1 MDVSAKMLHDVE
13 FRERF
18 RGYDPDEVDDFLE
31 RVAKAVEQLQARLRE
46 ATDRADAADARAA
59 QGSDIDEALRRTLVL
74 AQRTADQVVAE
85 ADEQARVKLQKAEDE
100 AALTVARAN
109 ERSGRVV
116 ADAEVRAAAMIA
128 EADRRAAVTLADAD
142 SQAATKLATAQQEAN
157 VRFGS
162 TQERLTRDVEA
173 LEERR
178 TALKYDVDRLEQ
190 FIDQRREG
198 IRRSIERLQ
207 VILDD
212 PDHLDDDGLPALR
225 SPEPINLIG
234 AGPQPAPAAVVDV
247 SSQPAF
253 SEPASGQP
261 IASQT
266 TPAQHWAAVFPA
278 AAPTVALAPEQAAAP
293 SGGHVSDAEIVP
305 EPFAPDRASA
315 SDIEIDAHAGDENGE
330 NDAADDDRRGLFRRR
345 T

>member
-31 RVAKAVEQLQARLRE
+31 RVAKAVEQLQTRLRE
-46 ATDRADAADARAA
+46 ATDRADAAEVKAA
-59 QGSDIDEALRRTLVL
+59 QGSDIDESLRRTLVL

-85 ADEQARVKLQKAEDE
+85 ADESARVKLQKAEDE
-100 AALTVARAN
+100 AALTIARAN

-116 ADAEVRAAAMIA
+116 ADAEVRAGAMVA

-142 SQAATKLATAQQEAN
+142 SQAATKLANAQQEAN

-162 TQERLTRDVEA
+162 TQERLTRDIGT

-212 PDHLDDDGLPALR
+212 PDHLDDDGVPVLR
-225 SPEPINLIG
+225 SPEPVNLIG
-234 AGPQPAPAAVVDV
+234 AGPVVAPAPADDV
-247 SSQPAF
+247 SRDA
-253 SEPASGQP
+253 PASPQWAEVVPEPVVEQP
-261 IASQT
+261 WVPPV
-266 TPAQHWAAVFPA
+266 TP
-278 AAPTVALAPEQAAAP
+278 VA
-293 SGGHVSDAEIVP
+293 DAEIVA
-305 EPFAPDRASA
+305 EPAEREHEHDRESVASV
-315 SDIEIDAHAGDENGE
+315 EIDAETGDRSSE
-330 NDAADDDRRGLFRRR
+330 NDAADDERRGLFRRR